1 MEANFDFNKT
11 GKRMPYTVP
20 DGFFD
25 EMEENILKEVNKEP
39 VVHIERKPA
48 YLRVVLRSIAATAA
62 VVALFLVF
70 NMDFAKSHTAGFP
83 DVEQAFNKLSH
94 EDQSYLLEVYECDI
108 FINE

>member
-1 MEANFDFNKT
+1 METNFDFNKT

-25 EMEENILKEVNKEP
+25 KMEENILKEVGKEP
-39 VVHIERKPA
+39 VIHIKRKPA
-48 YLRVVLRSIAATAA
+48 YLRVAMRSIAAIAA
-62 VVALFLVF
+62 VVAVFLVF
-70 NMDFAKSHTAGFP
+70 NIDFAKNHTIGFT

-94 EDQSYLLEVYECDI
+94 EDQSYLLEVYQYDI